1 MKFFWSC
8 SIQSICVRLFRVRL
22 AWRFSVKEKILD
34 CVKGGGTLI
43 VEGVESIELF
53 RKELQIDE
61 CVPVQERPLSIVRGG
76 DMRVWIEQNYAKIKT
91 KDNIKRTSF
100 SVFFLREL
108 SMLL

>member
-1 MKFFWSC
+1 MKFFWPC

-34 CVKGGGTLI
+34 YVKGGGTLI

-76 DMRVWIEQNYAKIKT
+76 DMRVWIDRK
-91 KDNIKRTSF
+91 
-100 SVFFLREL
+100 SVV
-108 SMLL
+108 

>member
-76 DMRVWIEQNYAKIKT
+76 DMRALASCTCMVRIMWKPRLW
-91 KDNIKRTSF
+91 KRTERRIF
-100 SVFFLREL
+100 IF
-108 SMLL
+108 

>member
-1 MKFFWSC
+1 M
-8 SIQSICVRLFRVRL
+8 
-22 AWRFSVKEKILD
+22 
-34 CVKGGGTLI
+34 
-43 VEGVESIELF
+43 EGVESIELF

-61 CVPVQERPLSIVRGG
+61 SITVQERPLSIVRGG

>member
-1 MKFFWSC
+1 M
-8 SIQSICVRLFRVRL
+8 VL
-22 AWRFSVKEKILD
+22 ANSGAIEEGLKEKILD

-76 DMRVWIEQNYAKIKT
+76 DMRALASCTCMVRIMWKPRLW
-91 KDNIKRTSF
+91 KRTERRIF
-100 SVFFLREL
+100 IF
-108 SMLL
+108 